1 MQENRYASSVTG
13 QSVSID
19 AGLRSYM
26 LGVYNHMTTALA
38 LTGFAAFGTKLMVQ
52 ANPAFGQLL
61 FGTPLMYVIMF
72 APLAR
77 VMWISFKINLMIE
90 FFYTN

>member
-1 MQENRYASSVTG
+1 MRENRYASSVAG

-52 ANPAFGQLL
+52 ANPAFWSAFVWHASDVCHHVCAHGDGHVDQL
-61 FGTPLMYVIMF
+61 PD
-72 APLAR
+72 
-77 VMWISFKINLMIE
+77 
-90 FFYTN
+90 